1 MPINASCGTRSLR
14 MRAMI
19 LRPWVVVLAAGAS
32 RRFGSPKL
40 LARIG
45 GETLLNRAVR
55 AALGA
60 RPAGCVVVL
69 GARADELKRRLR
81 AWPVRIVVNR
91 RWRCGLSSSLRAG
104 IAALPRQAP
113 AALVLL
119 ADQVA
124 VGPAELELL
133 LAAWRRAPR
142 AIAASLAGK
151 VLGPP
156 AVFPRRVFG
165 DLRRLRGDAG
175 ARTLLADPRRVVT
188 GLALPGAAHDV
199 DRPAD
204 LRRLRAATVVS

>member
-1 MPINASCGTRSLR
+1 
-14 MRAMI
+14 MI

-142 AIAASLAGK
+142 AIAASRWGA

-175 ARTLLADPRRVVT
+175 ARALLADPRRAVT
-188 GLALPGAAHDV
+188 GVTLPGAAHDV